1 MDPLLTEGSAEEM
14 DRIPEPDQGTGRET
28 QHKHTHVNKVIT
40 QSVESF
46 WFAKEVKKFFIFYLV
61 MDSQNDHEQ
70 EKEVPIL
77 R

>member
-1 MDPLLTEGSAEEM
+1 MDPLLTERSAEEV

-46 WFAKEVKKFFIFYLV
+46 
-61 MDSQNDHEQ
+61 
-70 EKEVPIL
+70 
-77 R
+77 